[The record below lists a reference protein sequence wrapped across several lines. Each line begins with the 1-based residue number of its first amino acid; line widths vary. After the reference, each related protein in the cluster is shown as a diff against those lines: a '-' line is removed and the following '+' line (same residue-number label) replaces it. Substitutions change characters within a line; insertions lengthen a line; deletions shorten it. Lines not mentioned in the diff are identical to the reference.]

1 MLAVLLALL
10 TFIGTLIANQ
20 VTAIFPPG
28 WSWAR
33 HWWALLP
40 AAAAVVLLFG
50 ICSVAFARRSAS
62 PARLSGASLQ
72 IIAET
77 RATELRVG
85 YLTSRDL
92 SREIWHRRLTGE
104 ELSHFSWPD
113 AARAIAAFDESVGE
127 HLMAERRLVPD
138 SLLGDNRPQFRVGIT
153 FASAR
158 LSVRIRNTGG
168 EAGGFSLRP
177 HPPTV
182 LQPPQLTRWGGRVT
196 CTVTIDD
203 AGSVTVRR
211 GEPAVLTAQLELRL
225 ELEPARQGSPV
236 ALAQAAQALAAYLS
250 GAVGPVPATGEPDSG
265 VPIQAE
271 LTVRLSDPDALL
283 TVSDLD
289 LDELEG
295 HVTAIDTVVEEQYGP
310 ARLRSLALT
319 TERLMSLRAA
329 DDLLSR
335 AAAEG
340 SLELTPEL
348 RDELGHIAGRLSVV
362 AEDTGPSALRLAD
375 RAAALSA
382 CRTLLDLVASD
393 PAGRPSVPA
402 GLIADLIAAFQAA

>member
-28 WSWAR
+28 WSWAL

-40 AAAAVVLLFG
+40 AAAAVVLLLG
-50 ICSVAFARRSAS
+50 ICSVSFARRSAS
-62 PARLSGASLQ
+62 PARLSGASLE
-72 IIAET
+72 IVAET

-92 SREIWHRRLTGE
+92 SREIWHRRLTE
-104 ELSHFSWPD
+104 DELSHFSWLD
-113 AARAIAAFDESVGE
+113 TSRSIAAFDESVGE

-138 SLLGDNRPQFRVGIT
+138 SLLGDDRTQFRVGIT

-158 LSVRIRNTGG
+158 LSVRVRNTGG
-168 EAGGFSLRP
+168 EAGGFSLCP
-177 HPPTV
+177 CPPTV

-196 CTVTIDD
+196 CTVTVGD

-211 GEPAVLTAQLELRL
+211 GEPAVLTAQLGLSL
-225 ELEPARQGSPV
+225 ELEPARQGRPV
-236 ALAQAAQALAAYLS
+236 ALARAAQAVAAYLS
-250 GAVGPVPATGEPDSG
+250 GPVGPISVTGELDSG
-265 VPIQAE
+265 APIQAE

-283 TVSDLD
+283 AVSDLD
-289 LDELEG
+289 LDELER
-295 HVTAIDTVVEEQYGP
+295 HVAAIDTLVEEQYGP
-310 ARLRSLALT
+310 ARLRILALT
-319 TERLMSLRAA
+319 AERLMSLRAA

-348 RDELGHIAGRLSVV
+348 RDELGQIAGRLSVV

-382 CRTLLDLVASD
+382 CRTLLELVSCD

-402 GLIADLIAAFQAA
+402 GLIADLIAAFQAT